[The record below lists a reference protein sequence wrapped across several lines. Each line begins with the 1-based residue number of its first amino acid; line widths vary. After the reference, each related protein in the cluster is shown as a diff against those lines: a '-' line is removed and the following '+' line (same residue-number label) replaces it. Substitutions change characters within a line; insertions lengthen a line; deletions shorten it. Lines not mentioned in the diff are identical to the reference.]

1 VNENKKAVLSIFPH
15 ASIRVEGTQHRV
27 DGVPGLVAIG
37 VSEEFAWAAAAD
49 HLLNPVQNASR
60 IALVKERVRGAFA
73 SLGGQVNQ
81 PMALVAR
88 VEALGWT
95 TAESTAAINEMLAAE
110 VLQRTEAGG
119 IRMAT
124 K

>member
-1 VNENKKAVLSIFPH
+1 MNESKKAVQSIFPH
-15 ASIRVEGTQHRV
+15 ATIRVDGPHHRV
-27 DGVPGLVAIG
+27 DGVPGLVAVG
-37 VSEEFAWAAAAD
+37 VSEKLAWDAAAD
-49 HLLNPVQNASR
+49 HLRNPVQNASR
-60 IALVKERVRGAFA
+60 IALVKERVMAAFG

-95 TAESTAAINEMLAAE
+95 PAESTAAINEMLAAA
-110 VLQRTEAGG
+110 VLLRTDAAG